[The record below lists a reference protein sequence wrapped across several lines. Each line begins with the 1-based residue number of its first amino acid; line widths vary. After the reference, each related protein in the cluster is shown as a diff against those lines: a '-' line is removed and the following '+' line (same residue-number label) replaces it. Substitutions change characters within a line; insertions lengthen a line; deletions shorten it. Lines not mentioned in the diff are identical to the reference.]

1 MKVNIEIKYIIVYS
15 ILTITSII
23 LALQFWWTDLHSLSQ
38 LTIELMAL
46 LLSAGIYWMAIIY
59 ISIFV
64 IRKYVLELEIKDF
77 IGPIDLVTNEYF
89 QKILEVK
96 SLKIYLNFTS
106 CILFISSIIVFNVI
120 MNTYKHHEINENGKI
135 ETIIVKDIHIG
146 GHGSVHIYFE
156 YNHKDYYHLPNM
168 KNLNIGDS
176 TSIIFSTENP
186 KLVEYYLE

>member
-1 MKVNIEIKYIIVYS
+1 MQPFC
-15 ILTITSII
+15 L
-23 LALQFWWTDLHSLSQ
+23 LHR
-38 LTIELMAL
+38 
-46 LLSAGIYWMAIIY
+46 
-59 ISIFV
+59 IFV

-89 QKILEVK
+89 QKILGLKRVK

-106 CILFISSIIVFNVI
+106 CLLFISSIIVFDVI
-120 MNTYKHHEINENGKI
+120 MNTYKHHEIDENGEI

-156 YNHKDYYHLPNM
+156 YKHKDYYHLPNM

-186 KLVEYYLE
+186 KLVE

>member
-106 CILFISSIIVFNVI
+106 CLLFISSIIVFNVI